1 MSEQPTC
8 AVIAAWERRTGRIH
22 PQQPATAPQS
32 AQDGQEAAQGHPDGD
47 KSPQAAEEAGQ

>member
-22 PQQPATAPQS
+22 PQQPATAPQGG
-32 AQDGQEAAQGHPDGD
+32 QDGQEAPQGHPDGD
-47 KSPQAAEEAGQ
+47 GGSRASREAGQ